1 LYAFPIFVQGDRI
14 HIECFDWL
22 SLIFLCYSYPWTLYS
37 FLILWAKI
45 WYLNNLRFFSECTSI
60 FFSISY
66 WSLNLLLWSWLVL
79 LWSWL
84 VGLRNLRLYNDSWKS
99 SLYIRISIRWSEAF
113 IYCELWLLLNVL
125 WLRFVVYRLSWNL
138 SWWCD
143 WRKTLR
149 LS

>member
-1 LYAFPIFVQGDRI
+1 LNAFPIFVQGDSV

-22 SLIFLCYSYPWTLYS
+22 SLIFLCYSYPWALHS

-66 WSLNLLLWSWLVL
+66 WSLDLLLWSWLVL

-84 VGLRNLRLYNDSWKS
+84 VLQWSWLEGLRNLRFDDNPWKS
-99 SLYIRISIRWSEAF
+99 SLYIRISIRWSETF
-113 IYCELWLLLNVL
+113 IYCEFWLLLNVL
-125 WLRFVVYRLSWNL
+125 WLRFVV
-138 SWWCD
+138 
-143 WRKTLR
+143 
-149 LS
+149 